1 MIRILHVI
9 RKMDCG
15 GTETLLMNI
24 YRNIDRSQ
32 IQFDFMVHS
41 REPGFY
47 DEEIRKLGGTIFYA
61 PAFKIVNIVH
71 YTRFWNTFFK
81 NNKTHRIVHGHI
93 HSCAAIYLAIA
104 KKHRRITLA
113 HSHAT
118 KSVSHDIRSL
128 LFTMFSYPIR
138 FIADYFLAC
147 SEQAGIDRFG
157 TNAIQLSRFRVL
169 KNGIDTEK
177 YRFDPNI
184 RKKIRNGLG
193 INEKCLVLGH
203 VGRFSYEK
211 NHRFILSVFAQLH
224 NDVPNSELWLFGK
237 GPLMEEIKQLSFEL
251 HLTNSIRFMGVSS
264 IVNEYLQGMDVFI
277 FPSLFEGLGISVI
290 EAQTSGLPC
299 IVSEAIVP
307 EADIHAG
314 LMKHMFLKDSPE
326 NWAKALVECS
336 HQVRIDTC
344 DYAVKAGYDIK
355 VISKSLSD
363 FYENIV
369 KES

>member
-15 GTETLLMNI
+15 GAETLLMNL

-32 IQFDFMVHS
+32 VQFDFMVHS

-47 DEEIRKLGGTIFYA
+47 DEEIRKLGGKLIYA
-61 PAFKIVNIVH
+61 PAFKVVNIVH
-71 YTRFWNTFFK
+71 YIRFWNTFFK
-81 NNKTHRIVHGHI
+81 NNNTHRIIHGHI

-104 KKHRRITLA
+104 KKHKRITLA

-157 TNAIQLSRFRVL
+157 AKVIQSPKFHIL

-177 YRFDPNI
+177 YRFDSDL
-184 RKKIRNGLG
+184 RKKIRNELR

-224 NDVPNSELWLFGK
+224 KIVPNSELWLFGK
-237 GPLMEEIKQLSFEL
+237 GPLIEEIKQLSYEL
-251 HLTNSIRFMGVSS
+251 QLTNSVRFMGVSN

-314 LMKHMFLKDSPE
+314 LMEKMSLNDSPE
-326 NWAKALVECS
+326 NWATTVIECS
-336 HQVRIDTC
+336 QKERVDTS
-344 DYAVKAGYDIK
+344 DYAERAGYDINK
-355 VISKSLSD
+355 ISKSLADYYASIIK
-363 FYENIV
+363 EN
-369 KES
+369 